1 MARAYSD
8 DLRKKLL
15 KAYVAGQGTLRELAV
30 RFDVSVAWAWK
41 VSSAYKKTGSM
52 ERQPQ
57 VRHGRRSRVDVER
70 VKQLLDARPDLTLR
84 GLVEALTEAGTP
96 VSQSH
101 LWRVVR
107 GLGYRLKKSRSTP
120 PNAIPQPA
128 ANGASSSFS
137 ASRRSRRNV

>member
-41 VSSAYKKTGSM
+41 VSSAHKKTGSM

-57 VRHGRRSRVDVER
+57 ARHGRSSRVDVDR

-84 GLVEALTEAGTP
+84 GLQEALAETGTS

-120 PNAIPQPA
+120 WNATRKPTDD
-128 ANGASSSFS
+128 GASNSLSDS
-137 ASRRSRRNV
+137 QRSRRNV

>member
-1 MARAYSD
+1 MARSYSD
-8 DLRKKLL
+8 DLRRKLL

-41 VSSAYKKTGSM
+41 ISSAHKKTGSM

-57 VRHGRRSRVDVER
+57 VRHGRSSRVDIER

-84 GLVEALTEAGTP
+84 GLKEALAEAGAP

-107 GLGYRLKKSRSTP
+107 ALGYRLKKSRSTP
-120 PNAIPQPA
+120 PSATQKPT
-128 ANGASSSFS
+128 ANGVSSSLS
-137 ASRRSRRNV
+137 GSGRSRRNV

>member
-1 MARAYSD
+1 MARAYGD

-41 VSSAYKKTGSM
+41 VSSAHKKTGSM

-57 VRHGRRSRVDVER
+57 ARHGRSSRVDVER

-120 PNAIPQPA
+120 PNAIPQPT
-128 ANGASSSFS
+128 ANGASSSLS

>member
-41 VSSAYKKTGSM
+41 VSSAHKKTGSM
-52 ERQPQ
+52 EREPQ
-57 VRHGRRSRVDVER
+57 VRHGRSSRVDVER

-84 GLVEALTEAGTP
+84 GLAEALTEAGSP

-128 ANGASSSFS
+128 ANGASSSLS
-137 ASRRSRRNV
+137 ASRRSRRNI